1 MVRMRHT
8 LIFPKLDL
16 VMKFSRLILMTLVLA
31 TGFTLPLAAQSE
43 SDLQELFIG
52 ILAQIKV
59 EGKVDGDGD
68 IEFEYQ
74 DRSYFLEVNENDTE
88 FYRLVMPNIW
98 PIESELERL
107 KVLKAVNE
115 VNKTKKVAKAY
126 AVNDNVWLTV
136 EMFIDK
142 PDNFIGSLDRQFKVI
157 NEAVETFVEAMK

>member
-1 MVRMRHT
+1 
-8 LIFPKLDL
+8 
-16 VMKFSRLILMTLVLA
+16 MKFSRLILMTLVLA

>member
-1 MVRMRHT
+1 
-8 LIFPKLDL
+8 
-16 VMKFSRLILMTLVLA
+16 MKFPRLILIALVLA

-52 ILAQIKV
+52 ILAQINV
-59 EGKVDGDGD
+59 EGGIDGDGD
-68 IEFEYQ
+68 IEFEYK

-88 FYRLVMPNIW
+88 FYRLVLPNIW

-115 VNKTKKVAKAY
+115 INKTKKVVKAY

-136 EMFIDK
+136 EMFLGK
-142 PDNFIGSLDRQFKVI
+142 PDNFIGSLERQFKVI
-157 NEAVETFVEAMK
+157 NEAVDLFVEEMK